1 MKPIVTLGR
10 REVLAYKPFLT
21 LEVHRVRMPDGR
33 IIEDWPWVITPDF
46 VNIVAVTPDYRFL
59 CLRQYKYACEG
70 VSLATVGGYVES
82 GEDLLVAAIREL
94 KEETGY
100 ESADWR
106 ELGHYPVDSNRGVG
120 SAHFYLALGAVK
132 TSEPTERDVEEPE
145 IVLLTWAE
153 VEEALAAGQF
163 KALPWSAAM
172 ALALLRLTDE
182 HGRTRTN
189 TD

>member
-1 MKPIVTLGR
+1 MKPITTLSR

-21 LEVHRVRMPDGR
+21 LEVHRVQLPDGR

-46 VNIVAVTPDYRFL
+46 VNVIAVTPDERFL

-70 VSLATVGGYVES
+70 IALAAVGGYVEA
-82 GEDLLVAAIREL
+82 GEALEAAARREL

-100 ESADWR
+100 ESGDWL
-106 ELGHYPVDSNRGVG
+106 ELGHFPVDSNRGVG
-120 SAHFYLALGAVK
+120 RAHFYLALEAVK
-132 TSEPTERDVEEPE
+132 TGEPPARDVEEPE
-145 IVLLTWAE
+145 IVLLTRAE

-172 ALALLRLTDE
+172 ALALFRLKKASA
-182 HGRTRTN
+182 
-189 TD
+189 